1 MSRLTGDQECVA
13 PGVCVSAVPVAA
25 PSATAKIITV
35 GPAAKIGG
43 ISAVLTG
50 G

>member
-1 MSRLTGDQECVA
+1 VGSGASRQREAVVA
-13 PGVCVSAVPVAA
+13 GS
-25 PSATAKIITV
+25 SATAKIITV
-35 GPAAKIGG
+35 GPAATIGG